1 MAAETMVG
9 FTKEQIEW
17 FRNESKLK
25 YELDRRA
32 MIAEARDE
40 ARDEFLE
47 EGRKEG
53 LAIGETRG
61 IAIGEAREAE
71 KNREEKLRAARNLKQ
86 LGLSEEQ
93 IASALDLRAEDLKA
107 L

>member
-40 ARDEFLE
+40 AREEFLE

-53 LAIGETRG
+53 REEGIAIGETR
-61 IAIGEAREAE
+61 EAE
-71 KNREEKLRAARNLKQ
+71 KTREKILRAARNLKQ

-93 IASALDLRAEDLKA
+93 IASALGLRAEDLKA
-107 L
+107 LDAE

>member
-40 ARDEFLE
+40 ARDEARAEFLE

-53 LAIGETRG
+53 
-61 IAIGEAREAE
+61 RE
-71 KNREEKLRAARNLKQ
+71 KILRAARNLKQ
-86 LGLSEEQ
+86 LGLSNEQ
-93 IASALDLRAEDLKA
+93 IASALGLRAEDLKA

>member
-1 MAAETMVG
+1 MAGETMVG

-40 ARDEFLE
+40 FQDEFRDEVLE
-47 EGRKEG
+47 E
-53 LAIGETRG
+53 G
-61 IAIGEAREAE
+61 IAIGETREAE
-71 KNREEKLRAARNLKQ
+71 KNRKEKLRAARNLKQ
-86 LGLSEEQ
+86 LGLSDEQ
-93 IASALDLRAEDLKA
+93 IASALGLRAEDLKT